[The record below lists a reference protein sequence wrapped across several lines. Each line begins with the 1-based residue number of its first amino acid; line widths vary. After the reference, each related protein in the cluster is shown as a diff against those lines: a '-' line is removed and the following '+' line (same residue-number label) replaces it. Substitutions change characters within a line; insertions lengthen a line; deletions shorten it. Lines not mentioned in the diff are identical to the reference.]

1 MHTEPPSK
9 HIVTMAI
16 PVLPPFSKLAS
27 TIDSRGWNWH
37 WYHVVY
43 LLLAWQTAQILW
55 KFWWK
60 APSNVIIAAYPTPLG
75 RFLTALHMV
84 FDSGTL
90 LEKAYESAGGKPF
103 AIPMLDRWI
112 IFVSNTETLKQL
124 DREPEHVLSLQQAL
138 HELAS
143 TGPILGPHQVKIE
156 NKGTQSE
163 VSRVVVGVL
172 KNKLRSNIPL
182 MSDTLRERVRKSMAL
197 EMSPPANEACEKN
210 EWRQVRL
217 MPVLLRIFT
226 SVNLLPLVGDEQANR
241 PEVYDDV
248 MNFFWSCARA
258 FPIVDMM
265 PSFLTP
271 FIGPIAMGWG
281 VTRTKVYDLLLW
293 HTTKALE
300 DKEVGG
306 EKQHSGGHV
315 AQWASEIT
323 KLRDAAE
330 VAKISLGLLFASA
343 FQVPMVVQFCIHR
356 LCRHEEYTDKLR
368 QEALECE
375 NLSFGAMNREM
386 PYLDSFMKETSRLS
400 PGPIVSAPRT
410 VMVPYTMEDGCHI
423 PAGNWIAIPQLA
435 LMRDEKIWPNG
446 KEFEGFRFVDEQG
459 DASESRFTHPSHE
472 FPFWGSIKHACP
484 ARFYVSVVI
493 KMVLSHLLL
502 DYDFKL
508 ENPTAAPFLTFGK
521 VRVPSP
527 FMTLLVR
534 KRSTGSRV

>member
-16 PVLPPFSKLAS
+16 PVLPSFSKLAS
-27 TIDSRGWNWH
+27 TVDSQGWNWH

-43 LLLAWQTAQILW
+43 LFLSWQTAQILW

-182 MSDTLRERVRKSMAL
+182 MSDTLRERVRKSMTL

-226 SVNLLPLVGDEQANR
+226 SVNLLPLVGEEQANR

-248 MNFFWSCARA
+248 MDFFWSCARA

-300 DKEVGG
+300 DKEVGR
-306 EKQHSGGHV
+306 EKQHAGGHV

-323 KLRDAAE
+323 KLRDAAK

-356 LCRHEEYTDKLR
+356 LCRHGEYTDKLR

-435 LMRDEKIWPNG
+435 LMRDDKIWPNG
-446 KEFEGFRFVDEQG
+446 KEFQGFRFVDEQG

-502 DYDFKL
+502 DYEFKL
-508 ENPTAAPFLTFGK
+508 ENPTAASFLTFGK

-534 KRSTGSRV
+534 KRSTGLRV

>member
-1 MHTEPPSK
+1 
-9 HIVTMAI
+9 MAI
-16 PVLPPFSKLAS
+16 PVLPSFSKLAS
-27 TIDSRGWNWH
+27 TIDYRSWNWH

-43 LLLAWQTAQILW
+43 LFLAWQVAQILW

-84 FDSGTL
+84 YASGTL
-90 LEKAYESAGGKPF
+90 LEKAYESSGGKPF

-112 IFVSNTETLKQL
+112 IFVSNTDTLKQL

-182 MSDTLRERVRKSMAL
+182 MSDTLRERVKSSMAM
-197 EMSPPANEACEKN
+197 EMSPPTNEACEKN
-210 EWRQVRL
+210 EWRPVRL

-226 SVNLLPLVGDEQANR
+226 SVNLLPLVGEEQG
-241 PEVYDDV
+241 VYTCWFTST
-248 MNFFWSCARA
+248 MLS
-258 FPIVDMM
+258 
-265 PSFLTP
+265 

-281 VTRTKVYDLLLW
+281 VTRTKVYELLLW

-300 DKEVGG
+300 DKELGK
-306 EKQHSGGHV
+306 EKQ
-315 AQWASEIT
+315 
-323 KLRDAAE
+323 
-330 VAKISLGLLFASA
+330 
-343 FQVPMVVQFCIHR
+343 VVQFCIHR
-356 LCRHEEYTDKLR
+356 LCTHGEYTDRLR
-368 QEALECE
+368 KEALECE
-375 NLSFGAMNREM
+375 NLSFGSMNREM

-423 PAGNWIAIPQLA
+423 PAGHWIAIPQLA

-502 DYDFKL
+502 DYEFKL
-508 ENPTAAPFLTFGK
+508 ENPTMAPFLTFGK

-534 KRSTGSRV
+534 KRSVASKV

>member
-1 MHTEPPSK
+1 M
-9 HIVTMAI
+9 VI
-16 PVLPPFSKLAS
+16 PVLPSFSKLAS
-27 TIDSRGWNWH
+27 AIDSRGWSWH
-37 WYHVVY
+37 WYYIVY
-43 LLLAWQTAQILW
+43 LLLAWQTVQILW

-60 APSNVIIAAYPTPLG
+60 AP
-75 RFLTALHMV
+75 
-84 FDSGTL
+84 
-90 LEKAYESAGGKPF
+90 GKPF

-112 IFVSNTETLKQL
+112 VFVSNQDTLKQL

-138 HELAS
+138 HETLLKEYSLNCDVRQLAS

-182 MSDTLRERVRKSMAL
+182 MSDTLRERVRKAMTL
-197 EMSPPANEACEKN
+197 EMSPLSDA
-210 EWRQVRL
+210 
-217 MPVLLRIFT
+217 
-226 SVNLLPLVGDEQANR
+226 DR

-258 FPIVDMM
+258 FPVVDMM
-265 PSFLTP
+265 PGFLTP
-271 FIGPIAMGWG
+271 LVGPIAMGWG
-281 VTRTKVYDLLLW
+281 VTRTKVYNLLLW
-293 HTTKALE
+293 HTTRALE
-300 DKEVGG
+300 NKDSGK
-306 EKQHSGGHV
+306 EKQHAGGHV

-356 LCRHEEYTDKLR
+356 LCKHQEYSNKLR
-368 QEALECE
+368 EEAQECE
-375 NLSFGAMNREM
+375 NLSFGSMNREM

-423 PAGNWIAIPQLA
+423 PAGHWIAIPQLA
-435 LMRDEKIWPNG
+435 LMRDEKIWLDG
-446 KEFEGFRFVDEQG
+446 KEFKGFRFVDEQG

-493 KMVLSHLLL
+493 KMVLSHLIL
-502 DYDFKL
+502 DYEFKL

-534 KRSTGSRV
+534 NRSRI